1 MSALW
6 PSLAATLGCGDDAV
20 LITVARVQGSAPR
33 AAGTSM
39 LLGRSGAHGT
49 IGGGH
54 LEWEA
59 CDLARALLLS
69 GGRTRLLRLSLAAQ
83 LGQCCGGVV
92 WLLLERIAA
101 GDSAWLAALPAL
113 LAGQPL
119 LRHCDAG
126 GSRWLPAAANP
137 APPQLVTDGAG
148 WHYREQPASHWPPL
162 WLFGGGHVG
171 EALVQVL
178 QPTGW
183 PLHWVDSRDN
193 APGFARAWAPQVH
206 CVASDAPEDEVDTAP
221 AGAFYLVMTHRH
233 DLDLALAS
241 RILRR
246 GDAAFFGMIGSRSKR
261 AAFSQRLAARGLD
274 AAAMTCP
281 IGVDGIRDKAPAAIA
296 IAVAAQLLQQ
306 RETWQPTPSPLHCL
320 QETP

>member
-101 GDSAWLAALPAL
+101 ALP
-113 LAGQPL
+113 P
-119 LRHCDAG
+119 
-126 GSRWLPAAANP
+126 GSRPA
-137 APPQLVTDGAG
+137 L
-148 WHYREQPASHWPPL
+148 S
-162 WLFGGGHVG
+162 
-171 EALVQVL
+171 
-178 QPTGW
+178 
-183 PLHWVDSRDN
+183 
-193 APGFARAWAPQVH
+193 
-206 CVASDAPEDEVDTAP
+206 AP
-221 AGAFYLVMTHRH
+221 ATPEAVVR
-233 DLDLALAS
+233 AL
-241 RILRR
+241 
-246 GDAAFFGMIGSRSKR
+246 G
-261 AAFSQRLAARGLD
+261 RL
-274 AAAMTCP
+274 
-281 IGVDGIRDKAPAAIA
+281 
-296 IAVAAQLLQQ
+296 
-306 RETWQPTPSPLHCL
+306 
-320 QETP
+320 

>member
-1 MSALW
+1 
-6 PSLAATLGCGDDAV
+6 D
-20 LITVARVQGSAPR
+20 
-33 AAGTSM
+33 
-39 LLGRSGAHGT
+39 
-49 IGGGH
+49 
-54 LEWEA
+54 A

-101 GDSAWLAALPAL
+101 RDSAWLAALPAL
-113 LAGQPL
+113 LAGQPV
-119 LRHCDAG
+119 LRHCDAD
-126 GSRWLPAAANP
+126 GSHWLPAAANP
-137 APPQLVTDGAG
+137 APPQLVGDATG
-148 WHYREQPASHWPPL
+148 WYYREQPASHWPPL

-193 APGFARAWAPQVH
+193 APGFARAWAPQVR
-206 CVASDAPEDEVDTAP
+206 CLASDAPEDEVDTAP

-261 AAFSQRLAARGLD
+261 ASFSQRLAARGLD

-306 RETWQPTPSPLHCL
+306 REAWRPSFSPLQSL
-320 QETP
+320 QETV